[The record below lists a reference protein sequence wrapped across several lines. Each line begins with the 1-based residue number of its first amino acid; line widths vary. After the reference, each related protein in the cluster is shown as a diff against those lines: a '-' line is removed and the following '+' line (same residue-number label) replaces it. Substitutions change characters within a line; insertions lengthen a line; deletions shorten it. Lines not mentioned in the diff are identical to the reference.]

1 MLRVWNKKISGAIL
15 IITLAVGVY
24 FFFQSIINS
33 DFNIHRSLYVAG
45 AALLFI
51 ISLIDFI
58 NKNSSVLKTGLLL
71 ATSIGLTIS
80 CIEPS
85 LFISTWNYQLALLT
99 IFLFISLYD
108 LNSKRRTPLIIL
120 HLLACIGIVIVLLL
134 KSTTPLFYN
143 IIFLTLSI
151 LTASELA
158 YVFLRKN

>member
-1 MLRVWNKKISGAIL
+1 VLQLWNKKISGIIL
-15 IITLAVGVY
+15 LITLSVGVY
-24 FFFQSIINS
+24 FFFQSLIDS

-45 AALLFI
+45 AILLFI

-85 LFISTWNYQLALLT
+85 LFITTWNYQLALLT
-99 IFLFISLYD
+99 IFVFISLYD
-108 LNSKRRTPLIIL
+108 LNSKRPTPLSIL
-120 HLLACIGIVIVLLL
+120 HLLACIGIVILLLL

-143 IIFLTLSI
+143 IIFITLSI

-158 YVFLRKN
+158 YVFLKKN